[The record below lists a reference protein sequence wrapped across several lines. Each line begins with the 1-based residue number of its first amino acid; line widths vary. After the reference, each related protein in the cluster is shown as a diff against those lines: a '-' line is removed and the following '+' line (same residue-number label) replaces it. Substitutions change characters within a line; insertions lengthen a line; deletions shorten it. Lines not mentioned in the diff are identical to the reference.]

1 MSIAILIATSFS
13 FGFFVESIVGFGGG
27 LIAYSILGFFMDLK
41 EMVLAGLYIGTLS
54 STHIAITD
62 PKSFDKKTFKS
73 LVPLSLLGTMI
84 GAFAFAK
91 LSVSTLA
98 FIFGVLLISLAIK
111 IMFFE
116 KFIFPKFLKKNL
128 IFIGGFVQ
136 GSFGTG
142 GPFWVGALAKDF
154 KNKSALRTTMAATFV
169 IFNFV
174 RVIQLSL
181 EGQLNLDFFSK
192 IWWTIIPVFITIKLG
207 HFVHL
212 KISEEFFKKLIA
224 LMTILAGF
232 KFLSK
237 FISEFF

>member
-13 FGFFVESIVGFGGG
+13 FGFFIESIVGFGGG
-27 LIAYSILGFFMDLK
+27 LIAYAILGFFMDLK

-54 STHIAITD
+54 SACIALTD
-62 PKSFDKKTFKS
+62 PKSFDTKTFKS
-73 LVPLSLLGTMI
+73 LIPLSFIGTMI

-91 LSVSTLA
+91 LPVTILA
-98 FIFGVLLISLAIK
+98 FIFGILLIALAIR

-116 KFIFPKFLKKNL
+116 KFIFPKFLKKKL
-128 IFIGGFVQ
+128 IFLGGFAQ

-142 GPFWVGALAKDF
+142 GPFWASALSKDF
-154 KNKSALRTTMAATFV
+154 QNKSKLRTTMAATFV

-181 EGQLNLDFFSK
+181 EGQLNLEFFSK

-224 LMTILAGF
+224 LMTIFAGL
-232 KFLSK
+232 KFLTK